1 MLLIGAWVV
10 WLFLARIT
18 IYRATDQASI
28 ELVNDPIRLDA
39 PVSGRIVTSRLVLGD
54 QVYAGEVL
62 VELDAQGEQRQLDE
76 DKAQLTSLAP
86 QLSAIRAEI
95 MAAQEGLSA
104 EEQSGRV
111 ALDQAG
117 VKWEGAK
124 KEWKTADE
132 IARRYIKSREV
143 VSEIELLQRTGEAQS
158 RLTTANSLQLEVGR
172 LATELQTQKND
183 RTAHIAQL
191 TQEQTHLEGEEE
203 TTKADIKRLEYEADR
218 HSIRA
223 PARGR
228 VVGIAGLGI
237 GTFVPAGGRLGT
249 IAPPRQLKAVAEFP
263 STEAL
268 GHILPGQPAWLRLNG
283 FPWTQYG
290 TISATVASI
299 ASESQDDRV
308 RVDLWISPKATRIP
322 IQEGLSGW
330 AEVEVEH
337 ISPASLIMRAA
348 GTLMTNPAR
357 STKSVQP
364 GNSQLR

>member
-1 MLLIGAWVV
+1 
-10 WLFLARIT
+10 
-18 IYRATDQASI
+18 
-28 ELVNDPIRLDA
+28 LDA
-39 PVSGRIVTSRLVLGD
+39 PVPGRIVTSRLVLGD

-62 VELDAQGEQRQLDE
+62 VELDAQAEQRRLDE
-76 DKAQLTSLAP
+76 DKAQLTALAP
-86 QLSAIRAEI
+86 QLSAVHAEI
-95 MAAQEGLSA
+95 KAEQEGLST
-104 EEQSGRV
+104 EEQSTRV
-111 ALDQAG
+111 ALDQAQ

-124 KEWKTADE
+124 REWETADE
-132 IARRYIKSREV
+132 IAKRYIGARDV
-143 VSEIELLQRTGEAQS
+143 VSAVELLEKQGEAQS
-158 RLTTANSLQLEVGR
+158 RLATANGLHLEMER
-172 LATELQTQKND
+172 LASELQTQEND

-191 TQEQTHLEGEEE
+191 EQEQTRLEGEEK
-203 TTKADIKRLEYEADR
+203 TTKADIKRLEYEAER
-218 HSIRA
+218 YHIRA
-223 PARGR
+223 PASGR

-299 ASESQDDRV
+299 ASEPQDNRV
-308 RVDLWISPKATRIP
+308 RVDLWISPKSATRIP

-348 GTLMTNPAR
+348 GTLMSKPAR
-357 STKSVQP
+357 STKSVQSD
-364 GNSQLR
+364 NAQLR